1 MQRKVHNTGG
11 STAGAPSIA
20 LASDEMS
27 RATAGFQR
35 LRLDET
41 PRGSQTRHNVSGE
54 DGFTT
59 VQNQRSQQ
67 SSAKIQSLKIGSGP
81 LPSTAGSVAR
91 QASVIN
97 TGPNRK
103 SVQPFA
109 TGYTPSVANGAFS
122 STQRN
127 GFLGVPSAAAGS
139 RASAYTNS
147 NWRESKPAFQRPER
161 LNGQGK
167 PMTHLSNNRM
177 KYSKSFYQPGMIIR
191 SHLHESDFMAGQ
203 STCTVEP
210 SNPNITPSA
219 FGNIHTKE
227 RKMVV
232 VACYNLHYIAI
243 PMYTHGGRGLLN
255 KKAEEYISVR
265 DHRDTS
271 TDFKEL
277 SKHGM
282 LLTQHVQSGIRLF
295 DRMSAAHITYPV
307 SMSYDLPVIFEGNLG
322 PNSINH
328 LVRLF
333 LEYAPKVLPKT

>member
-1 MQRKVHNTGG
+1 MQRQVNNTGG
-11 STAGAPSIA
+11 STARVPTTA

-27 RATAGFQR
+27 RAAAGFQR
-35 LRLDET
+35 LKLDET
-41 PRGSQTRHNVSGE
+41 TRGSQARLSASGK

-59 VQNQRSQQ
+59 VQHPKPQQ
-67 SSAKIQSLKIGSGP
+67 SSARIQSLKIGSGT
-81 LPSTAGSVAR
+81 LPSTAGSVTR

-97 TGPNRK
+97 TDRNP
-103 SVQPFA
+103 VQPFA
-109 TGYTPSVANGAFS
+109 TRHTPIVGN
-122 STQRN
+122 STFLNSQKN

-147 NWRESKPAFQRPER
+147 NWREPKPAFQRPER
-161 LNGQGK
+161 SNGLGK

-177 KYSKSFYQPGMIIR
+177 KYPKSFYQPGMIIR

-227 RKMVV
+227 RKMVII
-232 VACYNLHYIAI
+232 ACYSLHYIAVPI
-243 PMYTHGGRGLLN
+243 HTHGGRGLLN

-265 DHRDTS
+265 DHRDVS

-282 LLTQHVQSGIRLF
+282 LLTQHVQNGIRF
-295 DRMSAAHITYPV
+295 RCPMTFRSSSKAI
-307 SMSYDLPVIFEGNLG
+307 
-322 PNSINH
+322 
-328 LVRLF
+328 
-333 LEYAPKVLPKT
+333 